1 MTTPCA
7 IRAAAPWVVLY
18 GAHSVGPSLAESWM
32 AAEGPAGAPA
42 LARLSVERRA
52 AFKDLRY
59 STVPMRVACVV
70 DGPNASVLAARGCSA
85 TRTQKR
91 AFYCLVR
98 PRGLEPPRVAPLA
111 PQASASTN
119 SATAAFCRARSGPY
133 AGSRH
138 FGIMLMGRRTKGS
151 KTPRPDDGGPC
162 NK

>member
-7 IRAAAPWVVLY
+7 IRAAAPWVALY

-32 AAEGPAGAPA
+32 AAEGRAGAPA

-59 STVPMRVACVV
+59 STAPMRVACVV
-70 DGPNASVLAARGCSA
+70 DGRNASVHRRALLSHSNSK
-85 TRTQKR
+85 RT
-91 AFYCLVR
+91 FYCLVR

-119 SATAAFCRARSGPY
+119 SATAAGE
-133 AGSRH
+133 
-138 FGIMLMGRRTKGS
+138 
-151 KTPRPDDGGPC
+151 
-162 NK
+162 